1 MHSSE
6 HELYLPLR
14 HLLAKVM
21 KNIPFG
27 IGAGKQFNPHANG
40 EITAKRSRHLALCHR
55 AVVAPPNLGVVF

>member
-1 MHSSE
+1 MHPSE

-27 IGAGKQFNPHANG
+27 IGVGKQFSARANG
-40 EITAKRSRHLALCHR
+40 EITAKGSRHLALCNR
-55 AVVAPPNLGVVF
+55 AVVAPPISGVVF

>member
-1 MHSSE
+1 MHPSE
-6 HELYLPLR
+6 YELYFPLR

-21 KNIPFG
+21 KNTPFG
-27 IGAGKQFNPHANG
+27 IGAGKQFSTRANG